1 MLTAL
6 CRGEAE
12 KPRCDCPTLAI
23 IRKNGYRLF
32 VIPNN
37 YAKDLAAHIW
47 LKGDASTDAETKHR
61 CVGSCVL
68 HKAQPLNNPIV
79 EINELG
85 FSQFVDIDD
94 HEV

>member
-12 KPRCDCPTLAI
+12 QPRCDCPTLAI

-32 VIPNN
+32 VIANN
-37 YAKDLAAHIW
+37 YAKHLAAHIW
-47 LKGDASTDAETKHR
+47 LKGDAITDAEAKHG
-61 CVGSCVL
+61 CVGSCML
-68 HKAQPLNNPIV
+68 HKTEPLNNAIV

-85 FSQFVDIDD
+85 FCQLVDIND